1 MHGWPAHII
10 HTYVRTVDDI
20 TLLSC
25 SSSSLSSM
33 AVRKHTDTVEPPLV
47 TFLTFLYSTPQ
58 SPVQQTSAVVETV
71 RVKVQIFC
79 MQPYRAMEETS
90 RIISFIAAHN
100 VPHKSADALLYM
112 VHVGTSQSH
121 AQIRACRGQ
130 NTQFS
135 KLQSIVHR

>member
-1 MHGWPAHII
+1 MYNNMYTQSYEKDRIMHGWPAHII

-25 SSSSLSSM
+25 GYSSLSNM

-58 SPVQQTSAVVETV
+58 SPVHQTSAVLETV

-79 MQPYRAMEETS
+79 MQPYRVMGETAK
-90 RIISFIAAHN
+90 IMSFIAAHN
-100 VPHKSADALLYM
+100 VPHKSADALLWYM
-112 VHVGTSQSH
+112 WVQASPMH
-121 AQIRACRGQ
+121 
-130 NTQFS
+130 
-135 KLQSIVHR
+135 K